1 MTAAVAVVVVKEGG
15 EASHLDREDATV
27 LPSASVVVIV
37 VAVVGLPGVVVVV
50 GDQAT
55 IGPPKS
61 ECNVNAKMWQ
71 WEKREKKKGG

>member
-1 MTAAVAVVVVKEGG
+1 MTAAVAVVAVKDEE
-15 EASHLDREDATV
+15 EASYLDREDATV
-27 LPSASVVVIV
+27 LPSASVVAVV

-55 IGPPKS
+55 SGPPKS

-71 WEKREKKKGG
+71 